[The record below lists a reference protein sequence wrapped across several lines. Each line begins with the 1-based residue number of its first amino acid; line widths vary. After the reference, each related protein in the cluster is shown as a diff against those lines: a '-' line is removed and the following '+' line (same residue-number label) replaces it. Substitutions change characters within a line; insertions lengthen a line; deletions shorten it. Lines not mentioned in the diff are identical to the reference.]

1 MGRIYFEL
9 FSKATY
15 KQWSFHH
22 DTLNETSEASNLL
35 KTVTRDQKKH
45 IDLNCAGCGINDTF
59 CNCSLEKISFENTFQ
74 VYVIMES
81 KKTFDTQWCPQA
93 TLRSDFFTCEMGGA
107 ENISAKLLCDGVVNC
122 PNSGAD
128 ESSFVCIPQQI
139 RQLSIGVNLAVYLVA
154 ISAATFLLCSIGR
167 QALRKAL
174 KEKTLIEEQKKQ
186 ISNAVRLISQYMNN
200 PSSENEENVT
210 MSIQKM
216 PKPTQLNLIKVAH
229 SIEVRVSDSTE
240 NIFESTVQ
248 LVFSDEA
255 QKKELFALIKESTCL
270 STKIKL
276 DVLAVFE
283 PKGWVQRKVLELTKK
298 LPQANKITLAMIKG
312 TLAAMLGLLLIPLP
326 EIKDLYT
333 IVSLKI
339 FHQDI
344 IQGRNELID
353 NIPLED
359 FVTILSVIY
368 GFTFVLKLV
377 KARSSS
383 ISSTSWHHWIP
394 FVPDAEIALRTI
406 QEIRK
411 RYQLTSMMQFT
422 IDNLDDSEEANGE
435 WTKIVTLA
443 ADIDEANINLE
454 VLGDRKRE
462 IKVIGCFGDILQGCI
477 LMVLLLRTDL
487 RVRSLL
493 QFASVCR
500 NIGLDPKNGGTPG
513 EYIL

>member
-1 MGRIYFEL
+1 MLNFSL
-9 FSKATY
+9 SKATY

-81 KKTFDTQWCPQA
+81 RKTFDTQWCPQA

-122 PNSGAD
+122 PKSGAD

-154 ISAATFLLCSIGR
+154 ISAATFLLCSMGR

-368 GFTFVLKLV
+368 GLTFALKLIES
-377 KARSSS
+377 RSNTVSS
-383 ISSTSWHHWIP
+383 ASWHHWIP
-394 FVPDAEIALRTI
+394 FVPDIEIALRTI
-406 QEIRK
+406 QEVIK
-411 RYQLTSMMQFT
+411 RHEVNLMMQYT
-422 IDNLDDSEEANGE
+422 IDNLEDNEDANSE
-435 WTKIVTLA
+435 WLKIVNMALE
-443 ADIDEANINLE
+443 IEESNLNIE
-454 VLGDRKRE
+454 VLGDKKRQ
-462 IKVIGCFGDILQGCI
+462 IKVVTCIGDILQGCI

-487 RVRSLL
+487 RIRSLL
-493 QFASVCR
+493 QFSKMCR
-500 NIGLDPKNGGTPG
+500 KIGIDPKKGDGSG
-513 EYIL
+513 ESSW

>member
-1 MGRIYFEL
+1 
-9 FSKATY
+9 
-15 KQWSFHH
+15 
-22 DTLNETSEASNLL
+22 
-35 KTVTRDQKKH
+35 
-45 IDLNCAGCGINDTF
+45 
-59 CNCSLEKISFENTFQ
+59 
-74 VYVIMES
+74 
-81 KKTFDTQWCPQA
+81 
-93 TLRSDFFTCEMGGA
+93 
-107 ENISAKLLCDGVVNC
+107 
-122 PNSGAD
+122 
-128 ESSFVCIPQQI
+128 
-139 RQLSIGVNLAVYLVA
+139 
-154 ISAATFLLCSIGR
+154 
-167 QALRKAL
+167 
-174 KEKTLIEEQKKQ
+174 
-186 ISNAVRLISQYMNN
+186 
-200 PSSENEENVT
+200 
-210 MSIQKM
+210 
-216 PKPTQLNLIKVAH
+216 
-229 SIEVRVSDSTE
+229 
-240 NIFESTVQ
+240 
-248 LVFSDEA
+248 
-255 QKKELFALIKESTCL
+255 
-270 STKIKL
+270 
-276 DVLAVFE
+276 
-283 PKGWVQRKVLELTKK
+283 
-298 LPQANKITLAMIKG
+298 MIKG

-443 ADIDEANINLE
+443 ADIDETNIDLE